1 MNNTVR
7 TYLAAYNAIAFLF
20 WAGFLVCYLASS
32 LQMSATSLMLLNIA
46 QGMALLEILHAL
58 LKWVKSPVGST
69 IAQVASRIM
78 VLVFINLFIYKYAD
92 VTVFRLGVLTVSF
105 AWTITE
111 LIRYSFYFF
120 ALFGRQFNTLLWMR
134 YSFFILL
141 YPIGVTGEWLIL
153 ITPLAA
159 NGITL
164 SIYTGFLA
172 VTLVAYVYYFPV
184 LYGYMFKQRKVKVT
198 GK

>member
-1 MNNTVR
+1 MKPLLK
-7 TYLAAYNAIAFLF
+7 TYLAAYNVVAFF
-20 WAGFLVCYLASS
+20 MWGCFFISFLSCG
-32 LQMSATSLMLLNIA
+32 LQLSRVNLILLNIA

-58 LKWVKSPVGST
+58 LRWVKSPVGST
-69 IAQVASRIM
+69 VAQVASRIM
-78 VLVFINLFIYKYAD
+78 VLVFINLFIDKYAG
-92 VTVFRLGVLTVSF
+92 VTVFNWGVLTVSF

-111 LIRYSFYFF
+111 LVRYSFYFF
-120 ALFGRQFNTLLWMR
+120 ALFGRQFNILVWMR

-159 NGITL
+159 NGIAL
-164 SIYTGFLA
+164 SLYTAFLA

-184 LYGYMFKQRKVKVT
+184 LYGYMWKQRKVKIT
-198 GK
+198 EK